1 MKKNA
6 ITSSIEDYLEVI
18 YECLKQNQKVKA
30 VEISKKLGVSRASV
44 TEALQKLAQKGYIRY
59 EKNKPIELTE
69 IGLKIAEAVAL
80 RHSVLCEF
88 FNKILGLDLVEAEE
102 NACKVE
108 HVISQN
114 AFEKLIEFI
123 NIHNK

>member
-18 YECLKQNQKVKA
+18 YEYLKQNQKVKA

-44 TEALQKLAQKGYIRY
+44 TEALQKLAQKGYIKY
-59 EKNKPIELTE
+59 EKNIPIELTE
-69 IGLKIAEAVAL
+69 IGLKIAESVAL

-88 FNKILGLDLVEAEE
+88 FNNVLGLDKEEAED

-114 AFEKLIEFI
+114 AFEKLIDFM
-123 NIHNK
+123 NKLNK

>member
-18 YECLKQNQKVKA
+18 YEHLKQNKTIKA
-30 VEISKKLGVSRASV
+30 VEISKKLNISRASV
-44 TEALQKLAQKGYIRY
+44 TEALQKLAQKGYIIY
-59 EKNKPIELTE
+59 EKNTPIELTE
-69 IGLKIAEAVAL
+69 VGLKIAESVAL
-80 RHSVLCEF
+80 RHSVLCKF
-88 FNKILGLDLVEAEE
+88 FNNILGLEITEAEE

-114 AFEKLIEFI
+114 AFEKIVEFM
-123 NIHNK
+123 NKQNK